1 MGVWQEMPAV
11 NVQCQQCHGAAL
23 RDVKHRTAIPLHLAL
38 SAAARQHQLP
48 PVQTAARSCQ
58 VGREHCGSQQAV
70 NPAPLAL
77 FFALCHILS
86 CKSTARNRP
95 LLGSCSENPL
105 CKRNQREWHQ
115 WPIPWQ
121 PCVTA
126 TCSFCFIILKQTNFG
141 GRTGHHLHL
150 GNNKSLF

>member
-1 MGVWQEMPAV
+1 MGVWQEMPSV
-11 NVQCQQCHGAAL
+11 NVQCQQCHSAAL

-58 VGREHCGSQQAV
+58 VGRERCGSQQAV

-115 WPIPWQ
+115 WPIPWE

-126 TCSFCFIILKQTNFG
+126 TQPRAASASLSS
-141 GRTGHHLHL
+141 
-150 GNNKSLF
+150 NKLTLEAGQGTTYI